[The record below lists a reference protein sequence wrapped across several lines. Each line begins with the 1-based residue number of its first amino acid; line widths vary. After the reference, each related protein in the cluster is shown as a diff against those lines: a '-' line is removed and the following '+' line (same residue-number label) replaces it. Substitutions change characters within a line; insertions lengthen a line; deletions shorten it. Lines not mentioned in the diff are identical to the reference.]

1 MWFFQQVSEKSLSL
15 NLETFLTRV
24 KAFFR
29 TESFYSLI
37 TLRLPYHVSAFSIGY
52 YGRILLMITV
62 KNNALIMQN
71 VA

>member
-15 NLETFLTRV
+15 N
-24 KAFFR
+24 FR

-37 TLRLPYHVSAFSIGY
+37 TLHLPYHVSAFSIGY